1 MTKDRRFTGLSL
13 SKKDRA
19 LLRKLRSKGEMPGRR
34 WRRIQSLLLLD
45 EGLSLR
51 QTAAAVGTYGR
62 EVSRVAWRYLDRGL
76 EAALG
81 EEPRPGAPRLLDSP
95 QEAAIVA
102 MVCGPAPEGRGRW
115 TTTVLAEEV
124 VRRGIAERVGRETV
138 RLVLKTH
145 DLKPWREKNVVRPA
159 NRHSVRA
166 LHGRRTSALRTTA
179 STK

>member
-1 MTKDRRFTGLSL
+1 MAKARRFTGLSL

-19 LLRKLRSKGEMPGRR
+19 LLRRLRAKGEMSGRR

-45 EGLSLR
+45 DGLSLR

-102 MVCGPAPEGRGRW
+102 MVCGPAPEGRGHW
-115 TTTVLAEEV
+115 TTTVIAEEV
-124 VRRGIAERVGRETV
+124 VRRGIADRIGRETV

-145 DLKPWREKNVVRPA
+145 DLKPWREKNVVRSA
-159 NRHSVRA
+159 HRRSVRA
-166 LHGRRTSALRTTA
+166 LHGRRAPVVRTTA
-179 STK
+179 QAK